1 MSAGAGNRGVAGQE
15 QKRIFGMAAA
25 PKEAAG
31 PYEEGPGQ
39 ANSGQV
45 RSDPLT
51 CWTTV
56 HYYLSCTPRRI
67 STDG

>member
-1 MSAGAGNRGVAGQE
+1 MSAGNRGVAGQE

-31 PYEEGPGQ
+31 PDEEGPC
-39 ANSGQV
+39 QV
-45 RSDPLT
+45 RSGPLT

-56 HYYLSCTPRRI
+56 HYYLSCTI
-67 STDG
+67 YSTFPK